1 MKTNLKRLYWS
12 RGDYRKISKNQ
23 RTNIDSRQKGG
34 GFLYKGKGVNG
45 KPYQIKIRILDS
57 TFNWL
62 GWDRVQ
68 QSVWDFLVQ
77 YPDKFLTWVERRYG
91 IDLANCGINEFTDF
105 LLDSGLI
112 EIRGDIPPNHALERT
127 RAVVRDFKV
136 VLENLDEVM

>member
-1 MKTNLKRLYWS
+1 MNSNLKRLYWS

-23 RTNIDSRQKGG
+23 RANIDRRQKGA
-34 GFLYKGKGVNG
+34 GFFYKGKGING
-45 KPYQIKIRILDS
+45 KPYQIRIRILDS

-62 GWDRVQ
+62 GWDRIQ
-68 QSVWDFLVQ
+68 QTVWDFLVQ
-77 YPDKFLTWVERRYG
+77 YPDKFLNWVERRYG
-91 IDLANCGINEFTDF
+91 IDLATCGINQFTDF
-105 LLDSGLI
+105 LLESGLI